1 MFKKKRIF
9 NLNDLKQYISK
20 TTQKVHIRP
29 LLPPLG
35 GISVYFYKL
44 GLKQKKIQIK
54 KI

>member
-35 GISVYFYKL
+35 GTSVYFYKL
-44 GLKQKKIQIK
+44 AKTEKNSN
-54 KI
+54 